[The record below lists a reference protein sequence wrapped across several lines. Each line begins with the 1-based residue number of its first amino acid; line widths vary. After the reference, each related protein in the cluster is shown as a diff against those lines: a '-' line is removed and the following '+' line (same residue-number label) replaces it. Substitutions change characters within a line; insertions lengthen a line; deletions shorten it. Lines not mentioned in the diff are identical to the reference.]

1 MALFAGAHFALLVG
15 IAVMMRASSIRDAL
29 SVDDVLQRG
38 VKPMSVVRVYNKIT
52 AHPVCA
58 HCRDVHTGI
67 ATAARTFPSQT
78 EGVVLEVAEPSGDA
92 VVEFEGLLYSV
103 RRDEF
108 DELETVLTESS
119 EEHPGDT
126 REDAQRRHRLLLAK
140 QSEALRAAKLLLLD
154 NLALSAKAMRLETEV
169 EAKEKEKR
177 ALQQERERLLAE
189 LQVPK
194 SKGGSYES
202 PF

>member
-1 MALFAGAHFALLVG
+1 M
-15 IAVMMRASSIRDAL
+15 
-29 SVDDVLQRG
+29 
-38 VKPMSVVRVYNKIT
+38 
-52 AHPVCA
+52 
-58 HCRDVHTGI
+58 
-67 ATAARTFPSQT
+67 
-78 EGVVLEVAEPSGDA
+78 EVAEPSGDA

-119 EEHPGDT
+119 EEHPGDI

-169 EAKEKEKR
+169 EAKKKEKR